1 MMMGYE
7 LTFRIILLVLILSFI
22 LHRGYYTRRNAS
34 SEENTLKKREEG
46 TISRLAGILGMIG
59 FVAMVAYVI
68 NSKWMTW
75 AALSLPLWLRW
86 SGIGIALAGF
96 ALLQWAQNTL
106 GKNWSDTPR
115 MIKEQKLVTTGPYR
129 WIRHPIYSAFIL
141 ILGAT
146 LFISAN
152 WLIGFAWIGMTILE
166 ILSRIRFEESL
177 MLEYFGSE
185 YGEYKKTTGAFT
197 PKLKL

>member
-129 WIRHPIYSAFIL
+129 WIRHPIYTAFIL